1 MQGFRRSL
9 LLAASLLALA
19 PLAPL
24 AHAQGFPTKPIKIV
38 ITYTP
43 GGTADVIARTL
54 ATSMS
59 ELLGQPVVVENKT
72 GASGSIGTMAVKQAP
87 PDGHTL
93 LVTTIG
99 TVVLAPMVTK
109 DASFDPVKGLTPIAN
124 LAMAPI
130 VLLVHQSVPANDF
143 PGFVT
148 WAKQQAKGVDIA
160 VAGPT
165 PEVATALLA
174 QQAKLNLVN
183 VPFRGSGP
191 ALQSVLAGDTK
202 VIFQAPSVQMMEF
215 IKQGKMKAVAVL
227 TPQRQ
232 RLLPDTPSTTESKA
246 LKSFTAEIGADA
258 LIIGT
263 DWDEFKSPDFEQI
276 RDLRAEGRVML
287 ISTHNL
293 GSVPDF
299 CDRAVLID
307 GRVTPAAVLWASV
320 PTFWVRKC
328 TRRLFTRRSDRTE
341 VPSATTLWVVLK
353 SSP

>member
-38 ITYTP
+38 ITYAP
-43 GGTADVIARTL
+43 GGTGDVIARTL

-72 GASGSIGTMAVKQAP
+72 GAFGS
-87 PDGHTL
+87 
-93 LVTTIG
+93 IG

-124 LAMAPI
+124 LAMAPM

-174 QQAKLNLVN
+174 QQAKLNLVT
-183 VPFRGSGP
+183 VPFRGYGP

-202 VIFQAPSVQMMEF
+202 VIFMMPSVQMMEF
-215 IKQGKMKAVAVL
+215 IKQGKLKVIGVTSAQPSPAVPGAVPLNKFVPGYVQDINFALWAPPGTPADVAAKLTETVRKGLSAPGMAEKFVAFSVPLAVAG
-227 TPQRQ
+227 
-232 RLLPDTPSTTESKA
+232 PDEVTRITTRESNDIK
-246 LKSFTAEIGADA
+246 KIMETVPI
-258 LIIGT
+258 
-263 DWDEFKSPDFEQI
+263 KFE
-276 RDLRAEGRVML
+276 
-287 ISTHNL
+287 
-293 GSVPDF
+293 
-299 CDRAVLID
+299 
-307 GRVTPAAVLWASV
+307 
-320 PTFWVRKC
+320 
-328 TRRLFTRRSDRTE
+328 
-341 VPSATTLWVVLK
+341 
-353 SSP
+353 

>member
-38 ITYTP
+38 VTYAP

-124 LAMAPI
+124 LAMAPL

-165 PEVATALLA
+165 LEVATALLA

-215 IKQGKMKAVAVL
+215 IKQGKLKVTLPLFRVVL
-227 TPQRQ
+227 
-232 RLLPDTPSTTESKA
+232 
-246 LKSFTAEIGADA
+246 
-258 LIIGT
+258 
-263 DWDEFKSPDFEQI
+263 SP
-276 RDLRAEGRVML
+276 M
-287 ISTHNL
+287 
-293 GSVPDF
+293 
-299 CDRAVLID
+299 
-307 GRVTPAAVLWASV
+307 VT
-320 PTFWVRKC
+320 
-328 TRRLFTRRSDRTE
+328 RLFYAVPRTS
-341 VPSATTLWVVLK
+341 VARTASG
-353 SSP
+353 

>member
-38 ITYTP
+38 ITYAP

-124 LAMAPI
+124 LAMAPM

-165 PEVATALLA
+165 LEVATALLA

-183 VPFRGSGP
+183 VPFRGSVP

-202 VIFQAPSVQMMEF
+202 VIFQAPSVQIMEF
-215 IKQGKMKAVAVL
+215 IKQGKLKVIGVTSAQPSPAVPGAVPLNKFVPGYVQDINFALWAPPGTPADVAAKLTETVRKGLSAPGMAEKFVAFSVPLAVAG
-227 TPQRQ
+227 
-232 RLLPDTPSTTESKA
+232 PDEVTRITTRESNNIK
-246 LKSFTAEIGADA
+246 KVMETVPI
-258 LIIGT
+258 
-263 DWDEFKSPDFEQI
+263 KFE
-276 RDLRAEGRVML
+276 
-287 ISTHNL
+287 
-293 GSVPDF
+293 
-299 CDRAVLID
+299 
-307 GRVTPAAVLWASV
+307 
-320 PTFWVRKC
+320 
-328 TRRLFTRRSDRTE
+328 
-341 VPSATTLWVVLK
+341 
-353 SSP
+353 

>member
-124 LAMAPI
+124 LAMAPL
-130 VLLVHQSVPANDF
+130 VLLVHQSVPAN
-143 PGFVT
+143 
-148 WAKQQAKGVDIA
+148 
-160 VAGPT
+160 
-165 PEVATALLA
+165 
-174 QQAKLNLVN
+174 
-183 VPFRGSGP
+183 
-191 ALQSVLAGDTK
+191 
-202 VIFQAPSVQMMEF
+202 
-215 IKQGKMKAVAVL
+215 
-227 TPQRQ
+227 
-232 RLLPDTPSTTESKA
+232 
-246 LKSFTAEIGADA
+246 
-258 LIIGT
+258 
-263 DWDEFKSPDFEQI
+263 
-276 RDLRAEGRVML
+276 
-287 ISTHNL
+287 
-293 GSVPDF
+293 
-299 CDRAVLID
+299 C
-307 GRVTPAAVLWASV
+307 
-320 PTFWVRKC
+320 
-328 TRRLFTRRSDRTE
+328 
-341 VPSATTLWVVLK
+341 
-353 SSP
+353 

>member
-124 LAMAPI
+124 LAMTPG
-130 VLLVHQSVPANDF
+130 VLVVHQSVPANDF

-165 PEVATALLA
+165 PEVAMALLA

-215 IKQGKMKAVAVL
+215 IKQGKLVLSFVLLVMVQKAKVI
-227 TPQRQ
+227 
-232 RLLPDTPSTTESKA
+232 K
-246 LKSFTAEIGADA
+246 
-258 LIIGT
+258 
-263 DWDEFKSPDFEQI
+263 
-276 RDLRAEGRVML
+276 
-287 ISTHNL
+287 H
-293 GSVPDF
+293 
-299 CDRAVLID
+299 
-307 GRVTPAAVLWASV
+307 WAH
-320 PTFWVRKC
+320 PI
-328 TRRLFTRRSDRTE
+328 
-341 VPSATTLWVVLK
+341 
-353 SSP
+353 

>member
-38 ITYTP
+38 ITYAP
-43 GGTADVIARTL
+43 GGTGDVIARTL

-72 GASGSIGTMAVKQAP
+72 GAFGSIGTMAVKQAP

-124 LAMAPI
+124 LAMAPM

-174 QQAKLNLVN
+174 QQAKLNLVT
-183 VPFRGSGP
+183 VPFRGYGP

-202 VIFQAPSVQMMEF
+202 VIFMLPSVQMMEF
-215 IKQGKMKAVAVL
+215 IKQGK
-227 TPQRQ
+227 
-232 RLLPDTPSTTESKA
+232 
-246 LKSFTAEIGADA
+246 LKVIG
-258 LIIGT
+258 
-263 DWDEFKSPDFEQI
+263 
-276 RDLRAEGRVML
+276 V
-287 ISTHNL
+287 
-293 GSVPDF
+293 
-299 CDRAVLID
+299 
-307 GRVTPAAVLWASV
+307 
-320 PTFWVRKC
+320 
-328 TRRLFTRRSDRTE
+328 
-341 VPSATTLWVVLK
+341 
-353 SSP
+353 

>member
-1 MQGFRRSL
+1 MCIRDS
-9 LLAASLLALA
+9 
-19 PLAPL
+19 
-24 AHAQGFPTKPIKIV
+24 
-38 ITYTP
+38 

-93 LVTTIG
+93 LLTTIG

-174 QQAKLNLVN
+174 QQAKLNLVT
-183 VPFRGSGP
+183 VPFRGYGP

-215 IKQGKMKAVAVL
+215 IKQGKLKVIGVTSAMQCASSSAVC
-227 TPQRQ
+227 RQ
-232 RLLPDTPSTTESKA
+232 FMHATIA
-246 LKSFTAEIGADA
+246 
-258 LIIGT
+258 
-263 DWDEFKSPDFEQI
+263 
-276 RDLRAEGRVML
+276 
-287 ISTHNL
+287 
-293 GSVPDF
+293 
-299 CDRAVLID
+299 
-307 GRVTPAAVLWASV
+307 
-320 PTFWVRKC
+320 PTFAAASRVSTNSRRFSERIATRSPRATPC
-328 TRRLFTRRSDRTE
+328 TRSHADMRATCSPSCAYVQSPCGDWTATACGLSATWSSNTCRWRPASARPRRAAPVQRSGPCRSCARSCPMRRRRRSSR
-341 VPSATTLWVVLK
+341 
-353 SSP
+353 